1 MAESILGY
9 LDIIGGAE
17 DDANDSASCMNVG
30 GYPTRLGICK
40 HSMLKFGRNEKECDL
55 VFQDPAV
62 SSIHC
67 VFWAVLFDEDSSPM
81 CYVKDS
87 SLNGT
92 FLNGSLLKRSA
103 AYLLQEGDIIELRDE
118 SRKTFKFSSKYQI
131 VNPLLLGQLGF
142 EEIVDQWKV
151 TSRVIGNGTFGHVL
165 VAYKNQQKVEECA
178 EELSKWH
185 PENYAVKIIKLKPNK
200 LDKEAK
206 ILLKLNHVCFE
217 DETTITLR
225 IILNISTNRS

>member
-1 MAESILGY
+1 MAENVLGY
-9 LDIIGGAE
+9 LEMIGGSE
-17 DDANDSASCMNVG
+17 DDTNDSVSCIKVG

-55 VFQDPAV
+55 VFQDPVV

-67 VFWAVLFDEDSSPM
+67 AFWAVLFDEDSSPM

-92 FLNGSLLKRSA
+92 FLNGSLLKKNV
-103 AYLLQEGDIIELRDE
+103 AYLLREGDVIELRDE
-118 SRKTFKFSSKYQI
+118 SRKTFRFSSKYEI
-131 VNPLLLGQLGF
+131 VNTLLLGQLGF
-142 EEIVDQWKV
+142 EEIVDQWQV

-165 VAYKNQQKVEECA
+165 VTYKNQEKMEKSA
-178 EELSKWH
+178 EQLSKWH

-206 ILLKLNHVCFE
+206 ILLKLNHVRFK
-217 DETTITLR
+217 
-225 IILNISTNRS
+225 